1 MTERRDLP
9 LFAFGDTQRTRKAQR
24 RKLARRATVIGVGIA
39 LVGTTISVPPAPR
52 LVWNRSA
59 SAPLGLYV
67 ITYNSTL
74 RHNST
79 VLARPPA
86 TVRRFAA
93 IRRYLPLN
101 VPLVKRVAAVPGD
114 EICGHGPT
122 VLVNGMNVVRRH
134 SHDARGRPLPWWSGC
149 RRLRDGQ
156 FLLLNAPSDSF
167 DGRYFGVTG
176 RADIIGKAHRL

>member
-9 LFAFGDTQRTRKAQR
+9 LLAFGDARHDRQIRR
-24 RKLARRATVIGVGIA
+24 RKMAGRIVALGVGVA
-39 LVGTTISVPPAPR
+39 LVGVTIVAPPAPR

-59 SAPLGLYV
+59 SAPLGLYA
-67 ITYNSTL
+67 ITYRSTI
-74 RHNST
+74 RQNST
-79 VLARPPA
+79 VLARPPV

-114 EICGHGPT
+114 EICARGAAIF
-122 VLVNGMNVVRRH
+122 VNGREIVRRQMR
-134 SHDARGRPLPWWSGC
+134 DARGRSLPWWNGC
-149 RRLRDGQ
+149 HRLRDGQ
-156 FLLLNAPSDSF
+156 FLLLNSPAGSF
-167 DGRYFGVTG
+167 DGRYFGVSE